1 METKLEV
8 FQRDL
13 ASRYDRLDG
22 RLEAMQVAT
31 IQQQDTLDAR
41 LERIESFLSALASK
55 MRD

>member
-1 METKLEV
+1 MKLEV
-8 FQRDL
+8 FQQDL

-41 LERIESFLSALASK
+41 LERIESFLSALASRL
-55 MRD
+55 RD